1 MKKFNLEKKDYVFFA
16 APVVQDVAIEFG
28 IDDPETITCMY
39 EVFKRV
45 TGFEKQYTEDD
56 ESYQEGYNN
65 GYNSA
70 IEEAENM
77 VDNVSWEIGRLKK
90 S

>member
-1 MKKFNLEKKDYVFFA
+1 MKKFNLEKKDYVFIA
-16 APVVQDVAIEFG
+16 APVVEDIAIEFG
-28 IDDPETITCMY
+28 VDDPETITCMY

-56 ESYQEGYNN
+56 ENYQEGYKD

-70 IEEAENM
+70 IEEVENM
-77 VDNVSWEIGRLKK
+77 VDSVSWEIGRLKK

>member
-1 MKKFNLEKKDYVFFA
+1 
-16 APVVQDVAIEFG
+16 
-28 IDDPETITCMY
+28 MY

-56 ESYQEGYNN
+56 ESYQEGYKN

-70 IEEAENM
+70 IEEVENM